1 MRFVLP
7 RALIDHSA
15 WGLHRRRCAIDHSPK
30 GRYTAEWPSQC
41 AVLSITATWGSNK
54 PQFCA
59 CNWRT
64 IKRFIHYLSTTM
76 RYYII
81 ALFTL
86 LITHAAMAQPKGQPQ
101 GIGKISGTV
110 VDAQSG
116 APIEYATISLYVQAT
131 HELVTG
137 TITDDKGRFAL
148 PGLTD
153 DTYQIEASFIGYELS
168 TRSDIVMEKERNMTI
183 DAIALQATAIEV
195 DEVVVEGE
203 RSLIEERVDR
213 TVYNADQ
220 DDLAKGGDGADVL
233 RKVPLLSVDLE
244 GNVSLR
250 GSSNITVL
258 INNKPST
265 ILASTVADALKMIP
279 AEQIK
284 KVEVITS
291 PSAKYDAEGAGGI
304 INIITKRNNLE
315 GYYLNI
321 NTAAGLRGSNLGL
334 NGSLRKG
341 KFGMTLGGF
350 GRAFYNGALT
360 TIDQSTFTGGV
371 QYLTQQVSDADDLGG
386 FARYNLGLD
395 YDIDNTQFLTAGV
408 RYGLRSISREQ
419 LQSTELYA
427 NSILQD
433 EILRQIEGIN
443 SSNSWDVNLDYLKKI
458 GEAQEFSI
466 STLYSRNDMN
476 DNFTS
481 DLLDDSEQ
489 LVNSLRNQ
497 NKNVNQELTFQTD
510 YQTPIGENQQFEIGA
525 KGIFRQVNSDFTYL
539 LADASLDYQP
549 STIQPS
555 GELDYQQRVSAGY
568 ASYLYSTPSKITIK
582 VGARYEHTQI
592 DATQNGQAIDLP
604 SYANLVPSVNFSK
617 TFKNFATIKAGYNR
631 RIQRPWLQ
639 QLNPNVNILNAQDV
653 RVGNPNLRPQLSD
666 NFEVGFSKSI
676 KKTYLNVS
684 AFTRFSDN
692 AINEVRFPIDS
703 MAGAIL
709 TTYENIGREQ
719 TTGINL
725 FANVNLSD
733 RFSLNGGFDLA
744 YAMLEGQIIGLTG
757 ETETAQNTGF
767 NYGGRV
773 MSQLKLSDGWS
784 MQAFAMLRGRRVQL
798 QGYSGGWG
806 IYAIGVN
813 KDFTNKKGSF
823 GIAVENFATPG
834 WKIRSELT
842 TPQLSQVNNFQLYN
856 RSIRINF
863 SYQLGQM
870 NFQNRRKTKSVQ
882 NDDLL
887 GGGGGDNMSGGG
899 GATPVP
905 TRRSTR
911 AARKKAAKS
920 DQPALTGIA
929 ITGTWTGTAETPMG
943 NLPQTFT
950 FEVSDSA
957 LSGSVASTM
966 GQQPLADGRYLDG
979 VLTFTVSF
987 GPYTIAYQGK
997 VIAPDTIQLTTEQGA
1012 ITLTR
1017 QQDQH

>member
-1 MRFVLP
+1 MRL
-7 RALIDHSA
+7 L
-15 WGLHRRRCAIDHSPK
+15 L
-30 GRYTAEWPSQC
+30 
-41 AVLSITATWGSNK
+41 
-54 PQFCA
+54 
-59 CNWRT
+59 
-64 IKRFIHYLSTTM
+64 
-76 RYYII
+76 
-81 ALFTL
+81 L
-86 LITHAAMAQPKGQPQ
+86 LIVALSLTPPAQAQPK

-116 APIEYATISLYVQAT
+116 KPVEYATITLYTQAT
-131 HELVTG
+131 RELVTG

-148 PGLTD
+148 AELTD
-153 DTYQIEASFIGYELS
+153 NTYEIEASFIGYEG
-168 TRSDIVMEKERNMTI
+168 TTVSDVVMEKERNVTVAVI
-183 DAIALQATAIEV
+183 RLQPIAIEV
-195 DEVVVEGE
+195 EEVVVEGQ

-341 KFGMTLGGF
+341 KLGMTLGGF

-360 TIDQSTFTGGV
+360 TIDQSTLVGGV

-386 FARYNLGLD
+386 FARYNLGID

-419 LQSTELYA
+419 LQSTDLYA
-427 NSILQD
+427 NSVLQS
-433 EILRQIEGIN
+433 EILRQIKGLN
-443 SSNSWDVNLDYLKKI
+443 ASNSWDVNLDYLKKM
-458 GEAQEFSI
+458 GETREFSI

-489 LVNSLRNQ
+489 LVTSLRNQ
-497 NKNVNQELTFQTD
+497 NKNVNQELTFQAD
-510 YQTPIGENQQFEIGA
+510 YQTPFGESQLFEIGA
-525 KGIFRQVNSDFTYL
+525 KGIFRQVNSDFAYL

-549 STIQPS
+549 STLQPS

-568 ASYLYSTPSKITIK
+568 ASYLYATPSKVTIK
-582 VGARYEHTQI
+582 VGARYEHTTI
-592 DATQNGQAIDLP
+592 DASQNGQTIDIP
-604 SYANLVPSVNFSK
+604 SYANLVPSVNLSK
-617 TFKNFATIKAGYNR
+617 TFKNYATVKLGYNR

-639 QLNPNVNILNAQDV
+639 QLNPNVNVLNGQDI

-692 AINEVRFPIDS
+692 AINEVRYPIDS
-703 MAGAIL
+703 VAGAIL
-709 TTYENIGREQ
+709 TTFENIGREH
-719 TTGINL
+719 TTGLNV
-725 FANVNLSD
+725 FANVNLSE

-744 YAMLEGQIIGLTG
+744 YAILEGQIIGLAG
-757 ETETAQNTGF
+757 QNETARNTGF
-767 NYGGRV
+767 NYGGRL

-784 MQAFAMLRGRRVQL
+784 MQAFAMLRGRNVQL

-813 KDFTNKKGSF
+813 KDFTNQKGSF

-834 WKIRSELT
+834 WRIRSELT

-887 GGGGGDNMSGGG
+887 GGGGSDNMQGGG
-899 GATPVP
+899 GAAPAP
-905 TRRSTR
+905 TRRATR
-911 AARKKAAKS
+911 AARKKAAAS
-920 DQPALTGIA
+920 DQPALTGVA
-929 ITGTWTGTAETPMG
+929 IDGTWTGIAQTPMG
-943 NLPQTFT
+943 DLPQTFT
-950 FEVSDSA
+950 FEVSDST
-957 LSGSVASTM
+957 LSGSVATTM
-966 GQQPLADGRYLDG
+966 GQQSLAEGRYTEGTLSFR
-979 VLTFTVSF
+979 VTF

-997 VIAPDTIQLTTEQGA
+997 VVAPDTIILTTEQGA
-1012 ITLTR
+1012 ITIMR
-1017 QQDQH
+1017 QEDQH